1 MFSSIFFTN
10 SSIIPFPLR
19 TMALLARHQFE
30 IFLLVFFSIITY
42 ASYNDNTTTWLQWL
56 TLTILI
62 FFSFIFDVSFSDSSS
77 FLFDPDADNWRR
89 KTEKR

>member
-1 MFSSIFFTN
+1 
-10 SSIIPFPLR
+10 
-19 TMALLARHQFE
+19 MALLARHQFE

-77 FLFDPDADNWRR
+77 FLLTLMPTIGVERQRSDR
-89 KTEKR
+89 

>member
-1 MFSSIFFTN
+1 
-10 SSIIPFPLR
+10 
-19 TMALLARHQFE
+19 
-30 IFLLVFFSIITY
+30 
-42 ASYNDNTTTWLQWL
+42 
-56 TLTILI
+56 LTILI